1 MASAKIYFQIDV
13 SLPGGVVASIGDK
26 SVPSIVTLDSTAPDV
41 HRTRFYIAN
50 NAETTVL
57 SLGASGDL
65 AAFKIAAFKPSAT
78 MMLGWRST
86 NADADNSVVE
96 LRAGV
101 WFYLVNDATTVY
113 NAATLTRIDNAATQ
127 SDISAVYA
135 GNESGATAYIDVFAV
150 N

>member
-1 MASAKIYFQIDV
+1 MASAKIYFQMDV
-13 SLPGGVVASIGDK
+13 SLPGGALLTIGDK
-26 SVPSIVTLDSTAPDV
+26 SVPDIITLDSSAPDV
-41 HRTRFYIAN
+41 HRSRHYIATN
-50 NAETTVL
+50 GEATVL
-57 SLGASGDL
+57 SLGATGDL
-65 AAFKIAAFKPSAT
+65 AAFKVAAFKPSAT
-78 MMLGWRST
+78 MMLGWRSA
-86 NADADNSVVE
+86 NSDADNSVVE
-96 LRAGV
+96 LRAGS